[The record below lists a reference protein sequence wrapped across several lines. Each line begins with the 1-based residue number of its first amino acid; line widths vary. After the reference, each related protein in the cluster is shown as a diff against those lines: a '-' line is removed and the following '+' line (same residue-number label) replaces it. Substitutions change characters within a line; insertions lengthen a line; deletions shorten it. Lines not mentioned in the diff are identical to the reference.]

1 MSTQSHRAPRF
12 SKPLALTLLALLCAI
27 GGLYLY
33 DNHRKQAAEEAALAT
48 GEADPIPV
56 EVASVRSEVLPAT
69 VMTIGTV
76 VADHQVLVAAEVDGR
91 ITKVHFTSGQTITA
105 GTPLVQLNDGPLR
118 SELERRRVA
127 LRLAQTHLERAKRLH
142 GQTMSRAEFEQH
154 VAAYDEARALVAQSE
169 EDISQRLVRAPFTGE
184 LGLRRINL
192 GQYVEAGTPIATL
205 TDNRVLHID
214 FTVPERHR
222 AALKTGLQVRVK
234 GDGDSGKTMAG
245 QISAID
251 PQVDKENHAI
261 RVRATLRKEAQG
273 TLWPGKFAHVA
284 LELSPGPA
292 VTTIPTVALESSLS
306 GERIYALRK
315 TDGALRA
322 QLVSVRTGAQSD
334 SRTEVLGGTL
344 NEGDL
349 VVVAGQINLQDGALV
364 APRQPEAL
372 ASGTDTVGSYIGK
385 KE

>member
-1 MSTQSHRAPRF
+1 MNHTL
-12 SKPLALTLLALLCAI
+12 SKPLTLTTLALLCSI

-33 DNHRKQAAEEAALAT
+33 DSHRKQAATQAALAI
-48 GEADPIPV
+48 GEAGPV
-56 EVASVRSEVLPAT
+56 PVQVAAVRSEVLPAT
-69 VMTIGTV
+69 LNAIGTV
-76 VADHQVLVAAEVDGR
+76 VADQQVLVAAEVAGR
-91 ITKVHFTSGQTITA
+91 ITHIHFTSGQTIAA

-118 SELERRRVA
+118 SDLERRRIA
-127 LRLAQTHLERAKRLH
+127 LRLAGTHLERARRLH
-142 GQTMSRAEFEQH
+142 GQTLSSAEYEQH
-154 VAAYDEARALVAQSE
+154 IAAHDEARALVEQSQE
-169 EDISQRLVRAPFTGE
+169 EISLRLVRAPFAGE

-222 AALKTGLQVRVK
+222 AALKTGLHVQIKSNDESDTTLRGQV
-234 GDGDSGKTMAG
+234 
-245 QISAID
+245 SAID

-261 RVRATLRKEAQG
+261 RVRATLRNDAQNA
-273 TLWPGKFAHVA
+273 LWPGKFAHVA

-292 VTTIPTVALESSLS
+292 VTTIPTVALETSLS
-306 GERIYALRK
+306 GERVYALRE

-322 QLVSVRTGAQSD
+322 HLIPVRTGAHSD
-334 SRTEVLGGTL
+334 IRTQVLGDSL
-344 NEGDL
+344 EEGDL

-364 APRQPEAL
+364 APHPPEAL
-372 ASGTDTVGSYIGK
+372 TPGAEVVGSPTGQ

>member
-1 MSTQSHRAPRF
+1 MNHAF
-12 SKPLALTLLALLCAI
+12 SRPLTLTALALLCGI
-27 GGLYLY
+27 GGLYFY
-33 DNHRKQAAEEAALAT
+33 DSHRKHAAEQAALAT

-69 VMTIGTV
+69 VKAIGTV
-76 VADHQVLVAAEVDGR
+76 VADHQVLVAAEVAGL
-91 ITKVHFTSGQTITA
+91 ITKVHFTSGQTISA

-118 SELERRRVA
+118 SELERRQVA
-127 LRLAQTHLERAKRLH
+127 LRLAQTHLERAKRLR
-142 GQTMSRAEFEQH
+142 GQTLSNAEYEQH
-154 VAAYDEARALVAQSE
+154 VAAYDEARALVAQSQ
-169 EDISQRLVRAPFTGE
+169 EDISQRLVRAPFAGE

-205 TDNRVLHID
+205 TDNRVLHVD
-214 FTVPERHR
+214 FTVPERNR

-234 GDGDSGKTMAG
+234 GDGDSARTIAG
-245 QISAID
+245 QITAID

-261 RVRATLRKEAQG
+261 RVRATLRKDAQDA
-273 TLWPGKFAHVA
+273 LWPGKFAHVA
-284 LELSPGPA
+284 LELTPGPA

-306 GERIYALRK
+306 GERIYALRESE
-315 TDGALRA
+315 GALRA

-334 SRTEVLGGTL
+334 GHTEVLGNTL

-349 VVVAGQINLQDGALV
+349 VVIAGQINLQDGVLV
-364 APRQPEAL
+364 APWQTEAL
-372 ASGTDTVGSYIGK
+372 APGSETVGSYTGK

>member
-1 MSTQSHRAPRF
+1 MSRAF
-12 SKPLALTLLALLCAI
+12 SKPLTLTALALLCSI
-27 GGLYLY
+27 GGLYVY
-33 DNHRKQAAEEAALAT
+33 DSHRKQVADQAALAT

-56 EVASVRSEVLPAT
+56 EVASVRNEVLPAT
-69 VMTIGTV
+69 IKTIGTV
-76 VADHQVLVAAEVDGR
+76 VADHQVLVAAEVAGR
-91 ITKVHFTSGQTITA
+91 ITHVHFISGQTIAA

-142 GQTMSRAEFEQH
+142 GQTLSSAEYEQH
-154 VAAYDEARALVAQSE
+154 VAAHDEARALVAQSE
-169 EDISQRLVRAPFTGE
+169 QDISQRLVRAPFAGA

-214 FTVPERHR
+214 FTVPERNR
-222 AALKTGLQVRVK
+222 VALKTGLQVRVK
-234 GDGDSGKTMAG
+234 GDGESSKTVAG
-245 QISAID
+245 YVSAID

-261 RVRATLRKEAQG
+261 RVRATLHEEAQD
-273 TLWPGKFAHVA
+273 TLWPGKFAHVV

-322 QLVSVRTGAQSD
+322 QLVSVRTGAQSAN
-334 SRTEVLGGTL
+334 RTEVLDSPL

-372 ASGTDTVGSYIGK
+372 ASGTASAGSLTGE

>member
-1 MSTQSHRAPRF
+1 MSTQSPAKAF
-12 SKPLALTLLALLCAI
+12 SKPLALTALALLCAI

-33 DNHRKQAAEEAALAT
+33 DSQRKQAAEQAALAA
-48 GEADPIPV
+48 GEPAPIAV
-56 EVASVRSEVLPAT
+56 EVAAVRSEVLPAT
-69 VMTIGTV
+69 VKAIGTV
-76 VADHQVLVAAEVDGR
+76 VADHQVLVAAEVAGR

-127 LRLAQTHLERAKRLH
+127 LRLASTHLDRAKRLR
-142 GQTMSRAEFEQH
+142 GQTMSSAEYEQH

-169 EDISQRLVRAPFTGE
+169 EDISQRLVRAPFGGE

-214 FTVPERHR
+214 FTVPERNR

-234 GDGDSGKTMAG
+234 GDGESGKTLSG

-261 RVRATLRKEAQG
+261 RVRATLRNDAQG
-273 TLWPGKFAHVA
+273 ALWPGKFAHVV

-292 VTTIPTVALESSLS
+292 VTTIPTVALETSLS
-306 GERIYALRK
+306 GERIYALRE
-315 TDGALRA
+315 TDGVLRA
-322 QLVSVRTGAQSD
+322 QLVSVRTGSQSD
-334 SRTEVLGGTL
+334 SRTEVLGSNL

-372 ASGTDTVGSYIGK
+372 ASGSQAIGSYTGK